1 MAVLPAVGQLVVCDP
16 LLPNDTLKHWV
27 ARVILLPSDEGG
39 AGVEGTALKDDI
51 MIILQVLT

>member
-27 ARVILLPSDEGG
+27 ARVILPSDEGG